1 MGPWVHNKENKMKK
15 RLLAISLAAGF
26 TALMTACDETTNTDI
41 MNADAAATVDS
52 LPKCDK
58 SYDGMLATIPSKGE
72 ILICTQGEWENVAKT
87 IGSSTPGSSDGS
99 TAGCTAKTLSDGDGV
114 QIICDGKKVA
124 TLKNGEKGEQGETG
138 SAGSPGTKGG
148 NGSPGSN
155 GSSGKDF
162 KLSADDCVIHRLL
175 GDLVIYNCG
184 DSTYQEALRG
194 YKAPVKA
201 WNALDLKPSF
211 DDRSGSSIGVFETAH
226 LPSASANP
234 GEGKLERWDKDTWT
248 GSEAVTAAELV
259 KNFAIKGKATL
270 TVEKGAK
277 AYNGILE
284 PSVGVNLAFIYD
296 PNIYSWGG
304 VCVTYASEKPM
315 ELILIN
321 GGLEVARAPLA
332 AAAKETTVNIAP
344 NQFKAD
350 SQDVKL
356 EDILKSPQAI
366 FIKAVGSLEEGKYEN
381 EFAIYELGAYKEC
394 SGNTVEDVET
404 WAAGVKKGTGT
415 LVDDRTTPA
424 ITYNTVTIGN
434 QTWMAENLRLPYPS
448 KSDDGDGDPETDYG
462 DLMALC
468 PAEDAS
474 AEELAKG
481 CLYTWAAAMDSV
493 GLYNEASV
501 YQDEDGNNVVLK
513 HCGYNKSCALEAPVK
528 GICPDGWHLPSK
540 VEIDTLRKYADFSE
554 AYRKV
559 RFMAVAAESGNWLG
573 FSAVRSGSLNAGL
586 ASYDNTED
594 FRAWTTDQY
603 DIITPRNFGVLYSN
617 TTFATAINLTADM
630 ATAVR
635 CIKDQANE

>member
-1 MGPWVHNKENKMKK
+1 MKK

-124 TLKNGEKGEQGETG
+124 TLKNGAKGEQGETG

-162 KLSADDCVIHRLL
+162 KLSADDCVIHRLV

-184 DSTYQEALRG
+184 DSTYQEGLTG

-201 WNALDLKPSF
+201 WNALDLDPSF
-211 DDRSGSSIGVFETAH
+211 NDRSGSSIGVFETAH

-234 GEGKLERWDKDTWT
+234 GEGKLERWDEDTWA
-248 GSEAVTAAELV
+248 GSEAVTAAELI

-277 AYNGILE
+277 AYSGILE
-284 PSVGVNLAFIYD
+284 PSVGVYLGFTTSPD
-296 PNIYSWGG
+296 IYSWGG
-304 VCVTYASEKPM
+304 VCVTYTSEKPM
-315 ELILIN
+315 ELILAN
-321 GGLEVARAPLA
+321 GSLEVARATLG
-332 AAAKETTVNIAP
+332 AAAKETTVNIAAS
-344 NQFKAD
+344 QFKPD

-356 EDILKSPQAI
+356 EDVLKSPEDL
-366 FIKAVGSLEEGKYEN
+366 FVKAVGSLEEGKYEN

-394 SGNTVEDVET
+394 SGVTVSALEAQ
-404 WAAGVKKGTGT
+404 AAAIKKATGK
-415 LVDDRTTPA
+415 LIDNRTNPA
-424 ITYNTVTIGN
+424 IEYNTVTIGD
-434 QTWMAENLRLPYPS
+434 QTWMADNLRLPFTQ
-448 KSDDGDGDPETDYG
+448 KTVGADGVADTEDDE
-462 DLMALC
+462 LMALC
-468 PAEDAS
+468 PADDATD
-474 AEELAKG
+474 EVKVKG
-481 CLYTWAAAMDSV
+481 CLYSWAAAMDSV
-493 GLYNEASV
+493 GLYNDASV
-501 YQDEDGNNVVLK
+501 YQDEEGNDVALK
-513 HCGYNKSCALEAPVK
+513 HCGSGKNCALTAPVK
-528 GICPDGWHLPSK
+528 GICPDGWHLPSEAEVK
-540 VEIDTLRKYADFSE
+540 TLWKNARFSKKSQNIF
-554 AYRKV
+554 AQISLLANSK
-559 RFMAVAAESGNWLG
+559 NWLG
-573 FSAVRSGSLNAGL
+573 FSATSPGYTVDFTSYSGGTYLVAWLMEENNATGARNMFISLNVGSGS
-586 ASYDNTED
+586 
-594 FRAWTTDQY
+594 
-603 DIITPRNFGVLYSN
+603 FGVEY
-617 TTFATAINLTADM
+617 ATYPKNRGLS
-630 ATAVR
+630 VR
-635 CIKDQANE
+635 CIQDQAKE

>member
-1 MGPWVHNKENKMKK
+1 MKK

-87 IGSSTPGSSDGS
+87 IGSSTPGSNDGS

-162 KLSADDCVIHRLL
+162 KLSADDCVIHRMV

-184 DSTYQEALRG
+184 DSTYQEALST
-194 YKAPVKA
+194 ANVKT
-201 WNALDLKPSF
+201 WNALDFKTAF
-211 DDRSGSSIGVFETAH
+211 TNKSGSSIGSFETAH

-234 GEGKLERWDKDTWT
+234 GEGKLERWDEDTWT
-248 GSEAVTAAELV
+248 GSAALTAGELQ

-270 TVEKGAK
+270 TVEEGVKP
-277 AYNGILE
+277 YNGVLE
-284 PSVGVNLAFIYD
+284 PSVGVNLAFSTN

-304 VCVTYASEKPM
+304 VCVTYTSEKPM
-315 ELILIN
+315 ELILTN
-321 GGLEVARAPLA
+321 DGLEVARAPLA
-332 AAAKETTVNIAP
+332 AAAKETTVNIVP

-366 FIKAVGSLEEGKYEN
+366 FIKAVGSLTPGDYEN
-381 EFAIYELGAYKEC
+381 TFAVYELGAYKQC
-394 SGNTVEDVET
+394 SGETVEDVEA
-404 WAAGVKKGTGT
+404 WAKTIVKAAEP
-415 LVDDRTTPA
+415 LVDDRADPENPV
-424 ITYNTVTIGN
+424 TYKTVTIGE

-448 KSDDGDGDPETDYG
+448 KTDDGDGDPETDDG
-462 DLMALC
+462 APMILC
-468 PAEDAS
+468 PATEED
-474 AEELAKG
+474 LVAKG
-481 CLYTWAAAMDSV
+481 CLYRWSAVMDSV

-501 YQDEDGNNVVLK
+501 YQDEEGSDVALK
-513 HCGYNKSCALEAPVK
+513 HCGNGKACALTAPVK
-528 GICPDGWHLPSK
+528 GICPDGWHVPTSEE
-540 VEIDTLRKYADFSE
+540 VEVLLKTAKFDENYPGVS
-554 AYRKV
+554 
-559 RFMAVAAESGNWLG
+559 VAALAAEGANWLG
-573 FSAVRSGSLNAGL
+573 FSAVGSGYTSNYSTTSSGSFVTWLATEASAND
-586 ASYDNTED
+586 ASYLYWNGGSTNP
-594 FRAWTTDQY
+594 FQ
-603 DIITPRNFGVLYSN
+603 IFGDVTKTYG
-617 TTFATAINLTADM
+617 F
-630 ATAVR
+630 AVR
-635 CIKDQANE
+635 CIQDQANE

>member
-87 IGSSTPGSSDGS
+87 IGSSTPGSNDGS

-162 KLSADDCVIHRLL
+162 KLSADDCVIHRMV

-184 DSTYQEALRG
+184 DSTYQEALST
-194 YKAPVKA
+194 ANVKT
-201 WNALDLKPSF
+201 WNALDFKTAF
-211 DDRSGSSIGVFETAH
+211 TNKSGSSIGSFETAH

-234 GEGKLERWDKDTWT
+234 GEGKLERWDGDTWA
-248 GSEAVTAAELV
+248 GSEAVTADELM

-277 AYNGILE
+277 AFNGVLE
-284 PSVGVNLAFIYD
+284 PSVGVDLSFTTNPD
-296 PNIYSWGG
+296 IYSWGG
-304 VCVTYASEKPM
+304 VCVTYTSEKPM
-315 ELILIN
+315 ELILAN
-321 GGLEVARAPLA
+321 GSLEVARATLGVA
-332 AAAKETTVNIAP
+332 ATETTVNIAA

-356 EDILKSPQAI
+356 EDILKSPKDL
-366 FIKAVGSLEEGKYEN
+366 FIKAVGSLEEGEYEN
-381 EFAIYELGAYKEC
+381 EFAIYELGAYKHC

-448 KSDDGDGDPETDYG
+448 KTDDGDGDPETDEGAPMIY
-462 DLMALC
+462 C
-468 PAEDAS
+468 PATEED
-474 AEELAKG
+474 LVAKG
-481 CLYTWAAAMDSV
+481 CLYRWSAAMDSV

-501 YQDEDGNNVVLK
+501 YQDDEGNDVALK

-540 VEIDTLRKYADFSE
+540 NEIETLKKTVNFDDKYPSIASLSVLKEF
-554 AYRKV
+554 A
-559 RFMAVAAESGNWLG
+559 NWSG
-573 FSAVRSGSLNAGL
+573 FSMVRTGYTLDYSTLTAEH
-586 ASYDNTED
+586 ASY
-594 FRAWTTDQY
+594 AWSSEQ
-603 DIITPRNFGVLYSN
+603 YSN
-617 TTFATAINLTADM
+617 SIPWLLLVDPNNLSSNLRLLNSFTAQYGM
-630 ATAVR
+630 SVR
-635 CIKDQANE
+635 CIQDQANE